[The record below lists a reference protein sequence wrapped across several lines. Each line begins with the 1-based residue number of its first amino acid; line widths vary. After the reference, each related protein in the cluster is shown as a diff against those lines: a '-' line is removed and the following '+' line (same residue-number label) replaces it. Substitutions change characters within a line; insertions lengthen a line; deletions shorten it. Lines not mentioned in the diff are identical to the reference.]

1 MFVLFVFSSR
11 RRHTRCAL
19 VTGVQTCA
27 LPICQNLSHPFC
39 EDFTRSALTGE
50 VTFLSAQP
58 INTGR
63 EEMNG
68 LDLGLVYNNDIGGVN
83 VSLDVNLNYLNKYV
97 VLPFPGGAPIDFDG
111 FIGGGTGGFPKLL
124 GYRLLTAEK
133 DGHRATWLPPWPHRT
148 PHSHRPP
155 RGT

>member
-68 LDLGLVYNNDIGGVN
+68 LALGLVNNNDIGGVN
-83 VSLDVNLNYLNKYV
+83 VSLDVNLTYLNNYI
-97 VLPFPGGAPIDFDG
+97 VLHFPGRATNHFDG
-111 FIGGGTGGFPKLL
+111 FIGGGQR
-124 GYRLLTAEK
+124 GYHKEP
-133 DGHRATWLPPWPHRT
+133 G
-148 PHSHRPP
+148 
-155 RGT
+155 